1 MKMKKQLFSFILI
14 LNYFTIFGQ
23 TNFDQTASLKA
34 ANAFLETLNP
44 AQKSIANLPLS
55 DTSRRK
61 WDNVPFGSVRRFGIQ
76 IKDLSDT
83 QRIGIHSLLRTV
95 LSPQGYQKMMFII
108 QGDQAIHDKL
118 AKTDSIKANNYG
130 NKNYF
135 LTIFG
140 EPNKDKTWAW
150 KFEGHH
156 VSFNFT
162 YSPKGVTCTPMF
174 IGINPALTT
183 TGMYAGNHILFE
195 ENDFGTQL
203 FNSLNPELKKK
214 AIISEHPQ
222 DADVMTR
229 IGKEAHLKDKK
240 GVKYN
245 ELNIK
250 QQALIENI
258 IRTWIENLTPALA
271 QEKVSHVLANKNA
284 ILFTWQGTLNT
295 NELHYYS
302 IKTDDFIIEFSNR
315 DQGIYHY
322 HTLWRDLTEDFL
334 SK

>member
-1 MKMKKQLFSFILI
+1 MKNQLLTLVLI
-14 LNYFTIFGQ
+14 LHTIAVFGQ
-23 TNFDQTASLKA
+23 NNFDQSASLNA
-34 ANAFLETLNP
+34 ANAILASLTS
-44 AQKSIANLPLS
+44 AQKLVANLSFS

-61 WDNVPFGSVRRFGIQ
+61 WDNVPFGSVERHGIQ
-76 IKDLSDT
+76 FKDLSDA

-95 LSPQGYQKMMFII
+95 LSPQGYQKMLFII
-108 QGDQAIHDKL
+108 QGDQGIHDRL
-118 AKTDSIKANNYG
+118 MKTDSVKGKNYG
-130 NKNYF
+130 NQNYW

-140 EPNKDKTWAW
+140 EPNKDKIWAW

-183 TGMYAGNHILFE
+183 SGPYAGYHVLFE
-195 ENDFGTQL
+195 ENDFGNQL
-203 FNSLNPELKKK
+203 FNSLNLDLKKK
-214 AIISEHPQ
+214 SIVSELPQ
-222 DADVMTR
+222 DADVITR
-229 IGKEAHLKDKK
+229 IGKESYLKDKK

-245 ELNIK
+245 ELNAK
-250 QQALIENI
+250 QQALVENI
-258 IRTWIENLTPALA
+258 IRTWVENLTPALA
-271 QEKVSHVLANKNA
+271 QEKVRRTLTNKNN
-284 ILFTWQGTLNT
+284 IVFTWQGTLNT

-315 DQGIYHY
+315 DQGEFHY